1 MTDIKGKVVWIT
13 GASSGIGAELARE
26 LARRGARVAVSAR
39 REELLRDLAAEC
51 RSLGAPAAIAVPLDI
66 TYDVSVVAAHLQVV
80 EELGAP
86 DIVVFNA
93 GSWAPI
99 DVRAFR
105 ASSIQHQFEVNVVG
119 TARCIEHALQP
130 MLERGAGRIAV
141 VASLTAFTALPTAEG
156 YGASKAALVSMC
168 DALRADLATSGVKVT
183 VINPGF
189 VRTPMTSENDFPM
202 PMLMDADE
210 AAEIIADGLEAGR
223 DEISFPKPVEWS
235 LKLLAAM
242 PGVVR
247 RRVVARLA
255 RPRTRQAPQTPTT
268 ATGKARS

>member
-1 MTDIKGKVVWIT
+1 MADITGKVVWIT

-51 RSLGAPAAIAVPLDI
+51 RTLGAPAAIAVPIDI
-66 TYDVSVVAAHLQVV
+66 TYDVSVVAAHAQVV

-86 DIVVFNA
+86 DIVVFSA
-93 GSWAPI
+93 GAWEPV

-105 ASSIQHQFEVNVVG
+105 ASSIERQFDVNVIG

-130 MLERGAGRIAV
+130 MLARGAGRIAV
-141 VASLTAFTALPTAEG
+141 VASLTAFAALPRAEG

-168 DALRADLATSGVKVT
+168 DALRADLAASGVKVT

-189 VRTPMTSENDFPM
+189 VRTPMTSANDFPM
-202 PMLMDADE
+202 PMLMDADQ
-210 AAEIIADGLEAGR
+210 AADIIADGLEAGR

-235 LKLLAAM
+235 LKLLAAA
-242 PGVVR
+242 PGWLR
-247 RRVVARLA
+247 RRVVARIA
-255 RPRTRQAPQTPTT
+255 RPGAASAGTPTT
-268 ATGKARS
+268 GKASA